1 MSEDICVP
9 FDLPALSRKKV
20 SADFAGGATSYDGS
34 LLRLREADR
43 LRESGAPFYS

>member
-20 SADFAGGATSYDGS
+20 FADSAGGATSYDGGLL
-34 LLRLREADR
+34 LLRETDR
-43 LRESGAPFYS
+43 LRKSGAPSYS